1 MYHTILKPLLFQLDA
16 EKAHHLTLNSSQN
29 ILKLPFGKAL
39 LSAQAGP
46 VIQNPRSH
54 LGLTFRNPLGL
65 AAGMDKDA
73 RYLDVWDAIGF
84 GFVELG
90 TVTPL
95 PQAGNPKPR
104 LFRLKKD
111 RALINRMGFNNDGLD
126 GMIRRL
132 SSYKRTD
139 LVIGGNIGKNK
150 VTPNEDAWT
159 DYVKCFNGLQDLVDY
174 FVINVSS
181 PNTPGLRAL
190 QEKEPLKKILDSVQE
205 LNKRRTTEKPILLKI
220 APDVNEHVLSD
231 IIDVVKSSALDGMIL
246 NNTTIDRSNLKTSA
260 AEIETI
266 GNGGLSGAPLTHR
279 SNALMQSVRNEMD
292 SSFVLIGVGGI
303 MSGSDAQER
312 LASGA
317 DLIQVYSGLVYGGP
331 GLVHEMNKTILNS

>member
-1 MYHTILKPLLFQLDA
+1 M
-16 EKAHHLTLNSSQN
+16 
-29 ILKLPFGKAL
+29 
-39 LSAQAGP
+39 
-46 VIQNPRSH
+46 
-54 LGLTFRNPLGL
+54 
-65 AAGMDKDA
+65 
-73 RYLDVWDAIGF
+73 
-84 GFVELG
+84 
-90 TVTPL
+90 
-95 PQAGNPKPR
+95 
-104 LFRLKKD
+104 
-111 RALINRMGFNNDGLD
+111 
-126 GMIRRL
+126 
-132 SSYKRTD
+132 
-139 LVIGGNIGKNK
+139 
-150 VTPNEDAWT
+150 
-159 DYVKCFNGLQDLVDY
+159 
-174 FVINVSS
+174 
-181 PNTPGLRAL
+181 
-190 QEKEPLKKILDSVQE
+190 
-205 LNKRRTTEKPILLKI
+205 
-220 APDVNEHVLSD
+220 SD